1 MLQSGPMKA
10 DAPLLETRSS
20 LIHRL
25 KATINGESWQDF
37 FNTYWELIFN
47 VARRAGLSHADAQ
60 DVVQETIVKVHKSF
74 DRFQYDRK
82 RGSFKGWLRSV
93 TRSRLAEHFKKQQ
106 KRLPLNQPFE
116 DSSKNPTTEIIDPNG
131 LELKKIWKE
140 EWHKHII
147 HSALTRLKR
156 VVSPKQFQIF
166 KCYCI
171 DEWTVSE
178 ISKALNVNAAQIYMA
193 KQRVGKLF
201 RQELERVQSVDG
213 PGNLPE

>member
-1 MLQSGPMKA
+1 MKA

-20 LIHRL
+20 LINRL
-25 KATINGESWQDF
+25 KATINGESWEDF
-37 FNTYWELIFN
+37 FYPYWELIFN

-116 DSSKNPTTEIIDPNG
+116 NSTRNPTTEIIDPNG

-156 VVSPKQFQIF
+156 IVSPKQFQIF

-171 DEWTVSE
+171 DEWTVGE
-178 ISKALNVNAAQIYMA
+178 ISKALNVNAAQVYMA

-201 RQELERVQSVDG
+201 KLELERAQSEDG
-213 PGNLPE
+213 PSNLPK

>member
-1 MLQSGPMKA
+1 MLQSAPMKA

-116 DSSKNPTTEIIDPNG
+116 DSSENPTAEIIDPNG

-156 VVSPKQFQIF
+156 IVSPKQFQIF
-166 KCYCI
+166 KCY
-171 DEWTVSE
+171 
-178 ISKALNVNAAQIYMA
+178 
-193 KQRVGKLF
+193 
-201 RQELERVQSVDG
+201 
-213 PGNLPE
+213 